1 MRKLALSLLV
11 LAGIALGGAAPASA
25 NATAGLASKPAV
37 SSEAIVDK
45 VGWGHRRHHGGLYFG
60 FGYPAYY
67 GYNSYNRYRYYDDD
81 YSYRPRYYHRRHRH
95 LNFFRFHHRRHHA
108 W

>member
-1 MRKLALSLLV
+1 MRKLVMSLFV
-11 LAGIALGGAAPASA
+11 LASVFLSGSLPASA
-25 NATAGLASKPAV
+25 NAASGLAVKPAV
-37 SSEAIVDK
+37 TSEAIVDK
-45 VGWGHRRHHGGLYFG
+45 VGWGHRRHGGLYFG

-67 GYNSYNRYRYYDDD
+67 GYNSHYRNRYYDDD

-95 LNFFRFHHRRHHA
+95 LNFFRFHHRRHHG